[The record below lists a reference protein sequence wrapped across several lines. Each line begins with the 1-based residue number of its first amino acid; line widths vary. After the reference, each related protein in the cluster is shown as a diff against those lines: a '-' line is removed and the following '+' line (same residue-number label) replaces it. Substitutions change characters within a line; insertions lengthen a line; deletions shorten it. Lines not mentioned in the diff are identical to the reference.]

1 MAKETKYYFI
11 DFAIRSDLKEINPEE
26 IKEFVKDGKATE
38 NWIFMQI
45 DATIQY
51 IFEKHNMP
59 CPRYVFVN
67 RNYKRTGEMTLT
79 IVRDNFKNEKEA
91 MFWNVQKMYIQDE
104 LNTQARSNSDEEAG
118 MVYKFEII

>member
-26 IKEFVKDGKATE
+26 IKGFVKDGKATE

-45 DATIQY
+45 DASIRY
-51 IFEKHNMP
+51 IFGKHDIHYP
-59 CPRYVFVN
+59 KYVFVN
-67 RNYKRTGEMTLT
+67 RNYKRIREMTLT

-91 MFWNVQKMYIQDE
+91 MHWNVQKMYIQDE
-104 LNTQARSNSDEEAG
+104 LNTQAKSNSDEEG
-118 MVYKFEII
+118 IIYRFEII